1 MILLIHMSLEL
12 ILLSASALFFIS
24 MLVGKAGHKFG
35 IPVLLLF
42 LGVGMVFGQDGFGL
56 DFQNIQTAQ
65 IIGTVALSIILFSG
79 GLDTKFREI
88 RPVIFPGIVLATAGV
103 ILTALFT
110 GLFVWWVTNTLV
122 PSLAVGLTT
131 AFLLASTT
139 SSTDSASVFGIL
151 RSRGTVLK
159 NNLRP
164 LLELE
169 SGSNDPMAFML
180 TITLITIINAGGV
193 NFWQVAL
200 LIIIQ
205 LVVGALAGYYL
216 GRLSVILIN
225 RIRLDNSALYPILLF
240 TFGIFIFSL
249 TYFLKGNGYLAIY
262 IAGLVIGNS
271 KFVHKRTSMRF
282 MDGLAWM
289 SQILLFLT
297 LGLLVNPNE
306 LLSPD
311 VLIPGLIISF
321 FIILIARPLSVYLC
335 LIPFKRISMR
345 DKVFVSWVGLRGAV
359 PIIFAILTLA
369 AEVPH
374 ARWIFN
380 IVFIITLV
388 SLILQGTFLNLVA
401 SWLKLSNKP
410 VQYSSLEDFD
420 VEFSEEIKSAMTE
433 ILITEDAIKHGKN
446 LIEMPLPDKTLAVM
460 VKRGDHFFV
469 PTGKTELCVG
479 DKLLVISDD
488 ELALKETYRSM
499 GISEFSYHKNK

>member
-1 MILLIHMSLEL
+1 MTISLEL
-12 ILLSASALFFIS
+12 ILLISSILFFIS
-24 MLVGKAGHKFG
+24 MVVGKAGHKFG

-42 LGVGMVFGQDGFGL
+42 LGVGMLFGQDGFGL
-56 DFQNIQTAQ
+56 EFHNIQTAQ

-79 GLDTKFREI
+79 GLDTKFLEI
-88 RPVIFPGIVLATAGV
+88 RPIIIPGVVLATGGV
-103 ILTALFT
+103 VLTALFT
-110 GLFVWWVTNTLV
+110 GVFVWVLSSALI
-122 PSLAVGLTT
+122 PSLGIGLLT
-131 AFLLASTT
+131 AFLLAATT

-169 SGSNDPMAFML
+169 SGSNDPMAYML
-180 TITLITIINAGGV
+180 TITLITIIGAGGV
-193 NFWQVAL
+193 NFWQVSL
-200 LIIIQ
+200 MVIIQ
-205 LVVGALAGYYL
+205 LIVGALAGYYL
-216 GRLSVILIN
+216 GKLSVFLIN
-225 RIRLDNSALYPILLF
+225 RIRLDNGSLYPILLF
-240 TFGIFIFSL
+240 TFGMFIFSL

-297 LGLLVNPNE
+297 LGLLVNPHE
-306 LLSPD
+306 LLSTN

-321 FIILIARPLSVYLC
+321 FIIIVARPLTVYLC
-335 LIPFKRISMR
+335 LIPFKKISNR
-345 DKVFVSWVGLRGAV
+345 DKAFISWVGLRGAV

-369 AEVPH
+369 AGVPH

-388 SLILQGTFLNLVA
+388 SLIVQGTFLNFVG
-401 SWLKLSNKP
+401 SWLKLSHQP
-410 VQYSSLEDFD
+410 VSYRSLEDFD
-420 VEFSEEIKSAMTE
+420 VEFSEDIKSAMTE
-433 ILITEDAIKHGKN
+433 IVITEDAILHGKN
-446 LIEMPLPDKTLAVM
+446 LMEMPLPDKTLAVM
-460 VKRGDHFFV
+460 VKRGERYFV
-469 PTGKTELCVG
+469 PTGQTELFVG

-488 ELALKETYRSM
+488 EQALKDTYRSM
-499 GISEFSYHKNK
+499 GISEFSYHKNN

>member
-1 MILLIHMSLEL
+1 MDVSLEL
-12 ILLSASALFFIS
+12 ILLVSSILFFIS
-24 MLVGKAGHKFG
+24 MVVGKAGHKFG

-42 LGVGMVFGQDGFGL
+42 LGVGMLFGQDGFGL
-56 DFQNIQTAQ
+56 EFHSIQTAQ

-79 GLDTKFREI
+79 GLDTKFLEI
-88 RPVIFPGIVLATAGV
+88 RPIIYPGVVLATAGV
-103 ILTALFT
+103 VITALITGVFVWWISRALIPSLGIGILTAL
-110 GLFVWWVTNTLV
+110 
-122 PSLAVGLTT
+122 
-131 AFLLASTT
+131 LLAATT

-169 SGSNDPMAFML
+169 SGSNDPMAYML
-180 TITLITIINAGGV
+180 TVTLIAIIDAGGV
-193 NFWQVAL
+193 NFWQVSL
-200 LIIIQ
+200 LVIIQ
-205 LVVGALAGYYL
+205 LVVGVLAGYYL
-216 GRLSVILIN
+216 GKLSVYLIN
-225 RIRLDNSALYPILLF
+225 RIKLDNSSLYPILLF
-240 TFGIFIFSL
+240 TIGMFIFSL

-297 LGLLVNPNE
+297 LGLLVNPHE
-306 LLSPD
+306 LLSTN
-311 VLIPGLIISF
+311 VLIPGLLISF
-321 FIILIARPLSVYLC
+321 FIIIVARPLTVYLC
-335 LIPFKRISMR
+335 LIPFKKISMR
-345 DKVFVSWVGLRGAV
+345 DKAFISWVGLRGAV

-380 IVFIITLV
+380 IVFIITLI
-388 SLILQGTFLNLVA
+388 SLIVQGTFLNLVG
-401 SWLKLSNKP
+401 SWLKLSHQP
-410 VQYSSLEDFD
+410 VSYRSLEDFD

-433 ILITEDAIKHGKN
+433 ILITEDAILHGKN
-446 LIEMPLPDKTLAVM
+446 LMEMPLPDKTLAVM
-460 VKRGDHFFV
+460 VKRGERYFV
-469 PTGKTELCVG
+469 PTGQTELCVG

-488 ELALKETYRSM
+488 EQALKETYKSM
-499 GISEFSYHKNK
+499 GISEFSYHKNQ